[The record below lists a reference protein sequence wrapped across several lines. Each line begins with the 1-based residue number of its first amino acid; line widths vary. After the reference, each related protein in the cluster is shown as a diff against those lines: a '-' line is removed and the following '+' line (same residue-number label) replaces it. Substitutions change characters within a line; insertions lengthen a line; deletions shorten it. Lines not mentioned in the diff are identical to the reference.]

1 MENDEGRGGRQQIQL
16 SEISDQIRNICL
28 SNYKNLKCK
37 TKYQKCQ
44 IRDTISEIG
53 IWNIYYLLCLIFKKM
68 MMMMM
73 MISWQKMVSL
83 EMFEMVCESTPLLGR
98 ASFDGC
104 QHIHFT
110 EKKHLTENTFNCRYI
125 SLKKKKHL
133 TVMYCIFNP
142 KKLFSDFS
150 SFVYFTFNTRECHI

>member
-1 MENDEGRGGRQQIQL
+1 
-16 SEISDQIRNICL
+16 
-28 SNYKNLKCK
+28 
-37 TKYQKCQ
+37 
-44 IRDTISEIG
+44 
-53 IWNIYYLLCLIFKKM
+53 M

-98 ASFDGC
+98 AAFDGC

-142 KKLFSDFS
+142 KNFFQILAVLCILHLIHGNVIFDTLESHAF
-150 SFVYFTFNTRECHI
+150 